1 MKFENNYI
9 VMEYM
14 DGLVIAKYKPHVF
27 IDAAIAKEIV
37 EARQALTNYTPH
49 CVLVEGGPIEI
60 SADARKYALTKES
73 SSNIIAWAIISKMS
87 LFKSVFLKLL
97 YFTQGKWNQI
107 RFFDNREEGVAWLSE
122 QIGAHQRLKA
132 N

>member
-1 MKFENNYI
+1 
-9 VMEYM
+9 MEYM
-14 DGLVIAKYKPHVF
+14 NGLVIAKYKPHVF

-37 EARQALTNYTPH
+37 QARNELTNYTPH

-60 SADARKYALTKES
+60 SSDARKYALTKES

-107 RFFDNREEGVAWLSE
+107 RFFDNREEGIAWLSE
-122 QIGAHQRLKA
+122 QIERQLPLKA
-132 N
+132 D